1 MAKTV
6 LIVDD
11 SESIREVVNFTL
23 QNEGYDVL
31 VGVDGEDALKF
42 LDGRPID
49 IVITDLHMPNLD
61 GLGLIRK
68 IREMESYMHIPIL
81 FLTTESQA
89 EKKMEAKEASATN
102 NQIRK
107 RGPTSELERLK
118 NPTTAIAVKTS
129 RMLL

>member
-42 LDGRPID
+42 LDGREID
-49 IVITDLHMPNLD
+49 IIITDQRMPEKTGVEFLEKFNLPPWD
-61 GLGLIRK
+61 I
-68 IREMESYMHIPIL
+68 
-81 FLTTESQA
+81 
-89 EKKMEAKEASATN
+89 
-102 NQIRK
+102 
-107 RGPTSELERLK
+107 
-118 NPTTAIAVKTS
+118 
-129 RMLL
+129 